1 MSEWSNYLVHRKEHR
16 YIAKVKTKSGR
27 TRYFY
32 TRQQLQAYY
41 DNLKRAEKELTD
53 AEKRYEQAAKE
64 LEEAVATTGG
74 AAGRQASEALTKVRR
89 QQNEAKRQRK
99 RVQNDYDN
107 ATRRA
112 QADAKKL
119 EADLNRQFD
128 QQNAN
133 QWTQT

>member
-16 YIAKVKTKSGR
+16 YIAKVKTKGGR

-32 TRQQLQAYY
+32 SQQQLQAYY
-41 DNLKRAEKELTD
+41 DNFKKAEKELIE

-74 AAGRQASEALTKVRR
+74 TAGRQASEALSKVHR
-89 QQNEAKRQRK
+89 QQSEAKRQRK
-99 RVQNDYDN
+99 KVQNDYDN

-119 EADLNRQFD
+119 EADINRQLG
-128 QQNAN
+128 QQMN
-133 QWTQT
+133 

>member
-1 MSEWSNYLVHRKEHR
+1 MGEWSNYLVHRREVR
-16 YIAKVKTKSGR
+16 YVGKVKTKSGR

-32 TRQQLQAYY
+32 SQQQLQAYY
-41 DNLKRAEKELTD
+41 DNLKKAEKELTE

-74 AAGRQASEALTKVRR
+74 TAGRQASEALNKVRR
-89 QQNEAKRQRK
+89 QQSEAKRQRK
-99 RVQNDYDN
+99 KVQSDYDD

-119 EADLNRQFD
+119 EADINRRFD
-128 QQNAN
+128 QQNAYR
-133 QWTQT
+133 